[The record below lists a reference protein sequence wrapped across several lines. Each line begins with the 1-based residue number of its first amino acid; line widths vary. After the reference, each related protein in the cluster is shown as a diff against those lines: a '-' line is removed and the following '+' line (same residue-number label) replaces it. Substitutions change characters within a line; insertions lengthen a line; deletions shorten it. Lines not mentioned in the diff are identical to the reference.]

1 MSRVSLPRLRAMV
14 KKEFRQLLRDPRT
27 RGVIFVAPVI
37 QLLMFGY
44 AMNTDIRDTA
54 TYVVDYDQT
63 SESRRLVDAFRAT
76 GYFKIVGQSRR
87 SQDIVR
93 ALEHGEA
100 LVAIEIPRGFARDLS
115 SGGGATVQI
124 IVDGTESNS
133 ATVAQGY
140 AQRIV
145 QQFALDR
152 AASTGTLPAGGI
164 ELRVRAWYNPTLES
178 RMYNVPAVVGVLIM
192 LMCLMLTAL
201 AVVREREIGT
211 LDQLMV
217 SPLTPEELMLSKTLP
232 VAAIAVFDLVLIS
245 ATAILWFEVPMR
257 GSPPAL
263 LAAALLYILSGLA
276 VGLLIST
283 ISRTQQ
289 EAFMTMFLFFQP
301 AIILSGFFYPI
312 ASMPEVFQWITLLNP
327 VRHFLEIVRGIFLKG
342 EGIVALWPQYLA
354 LAVMAVGVL
363 RLAVLR
369 FPKTV
374 GQ

>member
-63 SESRRLVDAFRAT
+63 GESRRLVDAFRAT

-115 SGGGATVQI
+115 SGGGTTVQI

-178 RMYNVPAVVGVLIM
+178 RMYNVPAVVGVLII

>member
-1 MSRVSLPRLRAMV
+1 MSRVSLPRLREMI

-27 RGVIFVAPVI
+27 RGVVFVAPVI

-44 AMNTDIRDTA
+44 AVNTDIRDTA
-54 TYVVDYDQT
+54 TFVVDHDQT

-76 GYFKIVGQSRR
+76 GYFEIVGQSQR
-87 SQDIVR
+87 SQDIVS
-93 ALEHGEA
+93 ALDHGEA
-100 LVAIEIPRGFARDLS
+100 LLALEIPRGFARDLPS
-115 SGGGATVQI
+115 TGATVQV

-145 QQFALDR
+145 QRFALDR
-152 AASTGTLPAGGI
+152 AASTGTLPGGGVQ
-164 ELRVRAWYNPTLES
+164 LQVRAWYNPTLES
-178 RMYNVPAVVGVLIM
+178 RVYNVPAVVGVLIM
-192 LMCLMLTAL
+192 LMCLLLTAL

-232 VAAIAVFDLVLIS
+232 VAVIAVFDLVLIS
-245 ATAILWFEVPMR
+245 VTAILWFDIPMR

-312 ASMPEVFQWITLLNP
+312 TSMPEVFQWITLLNP

-354 LAVMAVGVL
+354 LALMAVGVL
-363 RLAVLR
+363 RLAVMR